1 PAAGWLLVR
10 SEPPG
15 ATVTVDGVD
24 RGRTPLALSDLPFD
38 TYRVEVR
45 REGFRSAARQLA
57 LTPAATVASIQ
68 IELQRG
74 ADPPPAPVVGALLVE
89 SRPPGA
95 RVVIDG
101 REVGTTPT
109 VVSDVAAGTR
119 SVRIELDGY
128 RPWEAAVDVP
138 ASDQIRVGASLDL
151 LSRR

>member
-1 PAAGWLLVR
+1 M
-10 SEPPG
+10 
-15 ATVTVDGVD
+15 
-24 RGRTPLALSDLPFD
+24 
-38 TYRVEVR
+38 
-45 REGFRSAARQLA
+45 SAATQVA
-57 LTPAATVASIQ
+57 LTSAATVASIQ
-68 IELQRG
+68 IELRRG

-128 RPWEAAVDVP
+128 RPWEASVDVP
-138 ASDQIRVGASLDL
+138 ASDQVRVGASLDL